1 MHNVGRGR
9 IFDMMDL
16 AHVARD
22 HQNLVG
28 LEFHERGWRNKAVHR
43 HRAPIDSAENII
55 HLLDPRN
62 ALEGNAGV
70 EQSLKIN
77 FVSVFLQEKNIL
89 AHDEP
94 PDRVIDRSVFFVTL
108 IDREL
113 QQMFR

>member
-9 IFDMMDL
+9 VFDMMDL
-16 AHVARD
+16 AHIARD

-62 ALEGNAGV
+62 ALKGNAGD

-77 FVSVFLQEKNIL
+77 YVSVFIKEKNIMV
-89 AHDEP
+89 HYEP
-94 PDRVIDRSVFFVTL
+94 SDSKIDR
-108 IDREL
+108 R
-113 QQMFR
+113 